1 MKAMIL
7 AAGVGSRLSPLT
19 LFMPKPMVPVVNKP
33 VMEHIVELLARH
45 DVKEIIANL
54 HYMPHHVER
63 YFGDGRRW
71 GVHITYSLERELLG
85 TAGAVRRVASH
96 FDDTFVVLMGDAITD
111 LDLGA
116 AVAFH
121 RERGAQATIVLRQG
135 DEGTG
140 GRGDEETRGQGDEGT
155 GRQGDEEAT
164 IEIDETGRILRFGL
178 VNGESNDQSTNLPI
192 YQSASIYILEPP
204 ILNLIPPGE
213 VYDFG
218 HQLFPR
224 LLEEKVPFYGYRA
237 DCYWSDVG
245 SFAEYRRAQSAILG
259 GEVRSVRIP
268 GRQVAESVWQGR
280 NVAVHPTARLVP
292 PVVIGDNCQIRTD
305 AIVGP
310 ETVLGHNV
318 IVDEGATV
326 VGSTVLDGTYVG
338 RLVNVQEAVVNRNC
352 LVSVPASASV
362 FVADRFLLGEVG
374 EEAVIRDL
382 GHALEWIGALA
393 LLIVS
398 LPLWPLAALLARL
411 GPLLVTEPCATAD
424 PQTVRETGQVGWRT
438 VHIRRFRADPATRAG
453 RLLRRLGLAGLPGLL
468 HVLHGDVA
476 LVGVGPLTP
485 DQADGL
491 AEDWQRQR
499 FLCPAGLTGLW
510 YVSGDRDTSLEEQL
524 IVDSY
529 YAATRTWRKDL
540 RILWQTPG
548 AWWRR
553 LRHS

>member
-19 LFMPKPMVPVVNKP
+19 LFMAKPMVPVVNKP
-33 VMEHIVELLARH
+33 VMEHIIELLARH
-45 DVKEIIANL
+45 AVKEIVANL
-54 HYMPHHVER
+54 HYLPHHIER

-85 TAGAVRRVASH
+85 TAGAVRRMASH
-96 FDDTFVVLMGDAITD
+96 FDNTFLVVMGDALTD
-111 LDLGA
+111 LDLQA
-116 AVAFH
+116 IVAFH
-121 RERGAQATIVLRQG
+121 RQRGAQATIALHEVE
-135 DEGTG
+135 DP
-140 GRGDEETRGQGDEGT
+140 TRYGVVQV
-155 GRQGDEEAT
+155 
-164 IEIDETGRILRFGL
+164 DETGRILRFQEKPKHEEAVSNL
-178 VNGESNDQSTNLPI
+178 VNMGV
-192 YQSASIYILEPP
+192 YIFEPP
-204 ILNLIPPGE
+204 ILDLIPPGE

-224 LLEEKVPFYGYRA
+224 LLEEGVPFYGYRA

-245 SFAEYRRAQSAILG
+245 SFGEYRRAQSAILG
-259 GEVRSVRIP
+259 GEVRGIRIP
-268 GRQVAESVWQGR
+268 GRQVAEGIWQGR
-280 NVAVHPTARLVP
+280 GVGVHPRARLVP
-292 PVVIGDNCQIRTD
+292 PVVIGDNCQVRAD

-310 ETVLGHNV
+310 ETVLGSHV

-374 EEAVIRDL
+374 EEALVRGL
-382 GHALEWIGALA
+382 GRALEWAGALA
-393 LLIVS
+393 LFLAS

-411 GPLLVTEPCATAD
+411 SGPGPLLVLRESATSD
-424 PQTVRETGQVGWRT
+424 PQALRETGRVGWRA
-438 VHIRRFRADPATRAG
+438 VQVRRFRADPSARAG
-453 RLLRRLGLAGLPGLL
+453 RLLHRLGLAGLPGLL
-468 HVLHGDVA
+468 HVLRGDLA

-485 DQADGL
+485 AQAEGL
-491 AEDWQRQR
+491 TEDWQRQR
-499 FLCPAGLTGLW
+499 FLYPAGLIGLW
-510 YVSGDRDTSLEEQL
+510 YVSGGGNMSLEEQL
-524 IVDSY
+524 ILDGY
-529 YAATRTWRKDL
+529 YAVTRTWRDDL

-553 LRHS
+553 LWRA